1 MLRKVSYALV
11 VAAILVVAAVP
22 TVMAQYDFAM
32 SVGINLANLDTV
44 NAANI
49 GVTYYPVDTAV
60 APTTINDTIPAGG
73 ATKYFPIPV
82 ADGFTG
88 SVVISSDT
96 EVAAIVNEISDGY
109 GGAYNGFS
117 QGNES
122 FYAPIIMR
130 NNGGY
135 STEISV
141 QNAGT
146 GDALVGI
153 EFVAGTYGTDYTM
166 TDFTVQ
172 EGRAVRVDQS
182 DQTQLGDRFV
192 GAATITADK
201 PVVVVVNQ
209 INNAAKTLLVYGG
222 FPGGNNRVAVAQ
234 VQHANSGYN
243 TGIQVQNVDDT
254 DTAHVTVTYG
264 PNVRPGGTAFTPG
277 AETATIAPGE
287 TAVFNQW
294 GNNHGYDWNAAAAY
308 VGAAVVSSTEGN
320 VPLVVNVNV
329 LKGDA
334 PAQASAYEG
343 LNADASSSSFS
354 APILMSNNGGYST
367 SCLVLNTAASGD
379 PIEVEMSFTPN
390 TAAGITFQPVN
401 ESFELAPG
409 ASNQFRQFPTVGQWA
424 SDNGG
429 ARWVGSGEITAEGPI
444 AVVCNQLNFNAASS
458 DGLMSYSAFPL
469 D

>member
-1 MLRKVSYALV
+1 MLRKFSYVLV
-11 VAAILVVAAVP
+11 VIAILVVAAVP
-22 TVMAQYDFAM
+22 TVMAQYEFAM

-44 NAANI
+44 NEANI
-49 GVTYYPVDTAV
+49 GVTYYPVNTAE

-73 ATKYFPIPV
+73 AVKYFPIPM

-88 SVVISSDT
+88 SVVISSNT

-109 GGAYNGFS
+109 GGAYNGFN

-141 QNAGT
+141 QNAGAGT
-146 GDALVGI
+146 ASVGI
-153 EFVAGTYGTDYTM
+153 QFVAGTHGSDYTM
-166 TDFTVQ
+166 PNFNVE
-172 EGRAVRVDQS
+172 EGRAVRVYQG
-182 DQTQLGDRFV
+182 DQTELGDRFV

-201 PVVVVVNQ
+201 PIVVVVNQ
-209 INNAAKTLLVYGG
+209 VNNANRTLLVYGG
-222 FPGGNNRVAVAQ
+222 FPSGNNRVAVAQ
-234 VQHANSGYN
+234 VQHNNSNYN
-243 TGIQVQNVDDT
+243 TGIQVQNVGT
-254 DTAHVTVTYG
+254 ISATVTVTYG
-264 PNVRPGGTAFTPG
+264 PNVKPGGIAFTPG
-277 AETATIAPGE
+277 VERATVAPGE

-294 GNNHGYDWNAAAAY
+294 GNNHGYNWDEADPY

-329 LKGDA
+329 LKGVA
-334 PAQASAYEG
+334 PAQAAAYEG
-343 LNADASSSSFS
+343 LNADAPSTSFS
-354 APILMSNNGGYST
+354 APILMSANGGFST
-367 SCLVLNTAASGD
+367 SCLVLNTATSGD
-379 PIEVEMSFTPN
+379 PIEVVMSFTPN

-409 ASNQFRQFPTVGQWA
+409 ASNQFRQFPTIGQWA
-424 SDNGG
+424 TNNNG
-429 ARWVGSGEITAEGPI
+429 ARWVGSGEINAEGPI
-444 AVVCNQLNFNAASS
+444 AVVCNQLNFNAATS

-469 D
+469 N